1 MSSYITDM
9 ERHHAELRQPE
20 HKTISS
26 ERFHQS
32 PPQREEYKFI
42 HEKLPQWFDEVD
54 NYFHKYEWSSFIG
67 DKDSDNNRH
76 AIITTRLNFGVILRT
91 ICKKECEGYEAGF
104 TQALKTLLQTKA
116 GTGKKEF
123 LAIVVGSQI
132 KFFQDRDG
140 YINGLD
146 GVTDAES
153 VQAIDFSTDKGAEEA
168 GKKAAYIKEEYM
180 KMQNVL

>member
-9 ERHHAELRQPE
+9 ERHLEHQTVISEHA
-20 HKTISS
+20 
-26 ERFHQS
+26 HQS

-42 HEKLPQWFDEVD
+42 HEKLPQWFHEVD
-54 NYFHKYEWSSFIG
+54 NYFHKYESSFIG

-76 AIITTRLNFGVILRT
+76 AIITTRLNLSVILRT

-104 TQALKTLLQTKA
+104 TQALETLLKTKA

-146 GVTDAES
+146 GTDAES

-168 GKKAAYIKEEYM
+168 GKEAAYIKEECA
-180 KMQNVL
+180 KMRNVL